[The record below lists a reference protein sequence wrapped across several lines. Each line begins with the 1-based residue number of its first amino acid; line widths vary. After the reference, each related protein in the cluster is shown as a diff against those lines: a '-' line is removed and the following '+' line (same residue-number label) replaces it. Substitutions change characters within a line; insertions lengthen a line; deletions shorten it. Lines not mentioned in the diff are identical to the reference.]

1 MQLKRY
7 LIVLICTL
15 YAISSWGQAGTGSV
29 QGKVVDALK
38 PKEGIPFA
46 NVVIERDGVQKGG
59 TTTDID
65 GKYKFGALTPGK
77 YDIKVSYVGYNTEV
91 VKGVVITADKSQ
103 FLDIKM
109 SSGVNLSEINVVD
122 YEVPLI
128 SKDETS
134 TGGTVTREEIA
145 ALPTRDVNSIAATTA
160 GVFQADEG
168 GALNIRGSRS
178 SSTEYFIDGIRVR
191 GSTNLPNAAI
201 EQTTVI
207 TGGIPAQY
215 GDATGGIINI
225 TTRGPSSTYYGG
237 AEVLSS
243 LSFLGK
249 AGLEPYGYNL
259 YALNLSG
266 PLITKQME
274 GNTKKS
280 IMGFFLSGEMENQ
293 LDASP
298 SAIGVW
304 TMKEADL
311 NRLKNDPYRPSIFGS
326 GIQRNSEFVT
336 ADQYESVR
344 VRPNA
349 NRNRISLAGKVDFQP
364 SPTIS
369 FTVGGNYDR
378 TWGKSYTRAYSMMN
392 PDNMGNSENQTMRGY
407 ARFRQNFTAADQKQ
421 EGLIRNAYYQIQ
433 FDYTKATG
441 ASDGGDNLGRNP
453 FRYGFVGNFKYDLV
467 PAFGTESVPF
477 VIAGDTVEFELTSL
491 QGFRE
496 TNLVYNKDRANQID
510 PLLAA
515 WGIDFFNT
523 IGGGANAAG
532 LYSATNVGVNGL
544 SDVRLNGGL
553 TNGLR
558 PGSAYGIFNESG
570 RQIGGY
576 SFNDNDAYR
585 MTLFS
590 SADIGGHSLKFG
602 FEYDQRI
609 DRSYSLSP
617 FATTIGLWGQAR
629 ALTNQHILD
638 FDKPW
643 NPIVNVD
650 SFGFPLSDT
659 VLWNRLIASNQSTFD
674 KNLRATLGKGATDF
688 IQVDDLDPDQ
698 LKLSYFSADELL
710 NTGNS
715 FVGYFGYDYLGNKL
729 ANQPGRLDFFTDS
742 LNRPIAA
749 FAPVYAAGYIEDK
762 FDFDDLVFRVG
773 LRVDRFDANQPVLK
787 DPFLLYTAKTI
798 EDLKADPNTSG
809 LSHPSV
815 VPGSAVVYINDN
827 NATSKAILGYRDG
840 NRWYNAQGAEIRNA
854 SGIAAASATGTVIP
868 WLKDPN
874 QTAVR
879 ADAFTDYTP
888 QINWMPRVAFSFP
901 ISDEAQFFAHYD
913 VLTQRPSGFSRFDP
927 RQYYFL
933 RQVGGTINNPN
944 LKPERT
950 IDYQLGFKQKL
961 NKTSALT
968 IAAFYRELRNMIQII
983 NVPFAFPADYQ
994 TYGNIDFGTV
1004 KGLTLTYDLRRTGN
1018 VRLNASYTLQFA
1030 DGTGSAPDQA
1040 ANIIQ
1045 AGIDNLRTPIPLS
1058 FDARHRLVA
1067 NLDFRFGSG
1076 KAYDGPRIAGLPIM
1090 EGIGFNFVA
1099 NAISG
1104 TPYSRQTIV
1113 TPDGDVAGGLTG
1125 RTTLKGGINGSRLPW
1140 QFRMNFRVDKDF
1152 SFAMGRKADGK
1163 PKEASINV
1171 FLQVVNLFDNRN
1183 VIGVYQFTGDPE
1195 DDGYLT
1201 SNLGAQQLASVINR
1215 QAFYDLYRASM
1226 ADPGNFS
1233 LPRRTRLGVRLNF

>member
-7 LIVLICTL
+7 LALLLFGL
-15 YAISSWGQAGTGSV
+15 YSASAWGQAGTGSV

-46 NVVIERDGVQKGG
+46 NVIIEKDGVQKGG

-77 YDIKVSYVGYNTEV
+77 YDIKVSYVGYNSEV
-91 VKGVVITADKSQ
+91 VRGLVITADRSQ

-109 SSGVNLSEINVVD
+109 SSGVNLGEINVVD

-225 TTRGPSSTYYGG
+225 TTRGPSSTYFGG

-243 LSFLGK
+243 AK
-249 AGLEPYGYNL
+249 ILEPYGYNL
-259 YALNLSG
+259 FALNFSG
-266 PLITKQME
+266 PLITKQVDAK
-274 GNTKKS
+274 TKKS
-280 IMGFFLSGEMENQ
+280 ILGFFLSGEAETQ
-293 LDASP
+293 VDASP
-298 SAIGVW
+298 SAIGLY
-304 TMKEADL
+304 TMRPDKLSAL
-311 NRLKNDPYRPSIFGS
+311 QADPYRPSIFGT

-336 ADQYESVR
+336 EDQYELIR

-349 NRNRISLAGKVDFQP
+349 NRNRVSVAGKVDFQP
-364 SPTIS
+364 NTSIS
-369 FTVGGNYDR
+369 MTVGGNYDR
-378 TWGKSYTRAYSMMN
+378 TWGKAYTRAYSMMN
-392 PDNMGNSENQTMRGY
+392 PDNMGNNENQTIRGY
-407 ARFRQNFTAADQKQ
+407 ARFRQNFASADQKQ
-421 EGLIRNAYYQIQ
+421 DGLIRNAYYQVQ

-441 ASDGGDNLGRNP
+441 STNGGEALGRNP
-453 FRYGFVGNFKYDLV
+453 FNYGYVGRFRYDLT
-467 PAFGTESVPF
+467 PQFGTESVPF
-477 VIAGDTVEFELTSL
+477 LIAGDTVEFELTSL
-491 QGFRE
+491 QGYRE
-496 TNLVYNKDRANQID
+496 SNLVYDKTWALGID
-510 PLLAA
+510 PLLAN

-523 IGGGANAAG
+523 IGGSTNADG
-532 LYSATNVGVNGL
+532 FLTATNVGINGL

-558 PGSAYGIFNESG
+558 PGTAYGIWNESG

-609 DRSYSLSP
+609 DRSYNMNP
-617 FATTIGLWGQAR
+617 FASTIGLWGQAR

-643 NPIVNVD
+643 NPIVDVD

-659 VLWNRLIASNQSTFD
+659 VLWNRLIASNQSMFD
-674 KNLRATLGKGATDF
+674 KNLRASLGRGASDF
-688 IQVDDLDPDQ
+688 IQIDDLNPDQ

-710 NTGNS
+710 NAGNS

-729 ANQPGRLDFFTDS
+729 SNQPGRLDFFTDS

-773 LRVDRFDANQPVLK
+773 LRVDRFDANQPVLQ

-798 EDLKADPNTSG
+798 NDLEADPNTAG

-827 NATSKAILGYRDG
+827 NASNKAILGYRDG

-874 QTAVR
+874 QIAVR

-888 QINWMPRVAFSFP
+888 QVNWMPRVAFSFP

-913 VLTQRPSGFSRFDP
+913 VLTQRPSAFSRFDP

-944 LKPERT
+944 LQPERT
-950 IDYQLGFKQKL
+950 IDYQLGFKQRL

-1067 NLDFRFGSG
+1067 NLDFRFGTG
-1076 KAYDGPRIAGLPIM
+1076 KTYDGPRIGGFGLL
-1090 EGIGFNFVA
+1090 EGVGFNFVA

-1113 TPDGDVAGGLTG
+1113 TPDGDAAGGLTG

-1152 SFAMGRKADGK
+1152 NFVMGRKADGK
-1163 PKEASINV
+1163 PREASVNV
-1171 FLQVVNLFDNRN
+1171 YLQIINLFDNRN
-1183 VIGVYQFTGDPE
+1183 ITGVYQFTGDPS

-1201 SNLGAQQLASVINR
+1201 SNLGAQQLASVIDR

>member
-1 MQLKRY
+1 MQLKKY
-7 LIVLICTL
+7 LTL
-15 YAISSWGQAGTGSV
+15 LFLSLYSLQSWGQAGTGSI
-29 QGKVVDALK
+29 QGKVLDALK

-46 NVVIERDGVQKGG
+46 NVVIEKDGVQKGG

-65 GKYKFGALTPGK
+65 GKYKFGALAPGK
-77 YDIKVSYVGYNTEV
+77 YDLKVSYVGYNTEV
-91 VKGVVITADKSQ
+91 VKGVVITADRSQ

-225 TTRGPSSTYYGG
+225 TTRGPSSTYFGG

-243 LSFLGK
+243 
-249 AGLEPYGYNL
+249 AGILEPYGYNL
-259 YALNLSG
+259 YALNFSG
-266 PLITKQME
+266 PLLTKKGE
-274 GNTKKS
+274 GQSKKS
-280 IMGFFLSGEMENQ
+280 ILGFFLSGEAESQ

-298 SAIGVW
+298 SAIGVY
-304 TMKEADL
+304 TMKDEAL
-311 NRLKNDPYRPSIFGS
+311 RKLQADPYRPSIFGT

-336 ADQYESVR
+336 DQDIELAR

-349 NRNRISLAGKVDFQP
+349 NRNRISVAGKLDFQP
-364 SPTIS
+364 SPS
-369 FTVGGNYDR
+369 LSMTVGGNYDK
-378 TWGKSYTRAYSMMN
+378 TWGRSYTRAYALMN
-392 PDNMGNSENQTMRGY
+392 PNNMGNSENQTLRGY
-407 ARFRQNFTAADQKQ
+407 ARFRQNFNSADQKQ

-433 FDYTKATG
+433 FDYTKSTG
-441 ASDGGDNLGRNP
+441 SSDGGDNLGRNP
-453 FRYGFVGNFKYDLV
+453 FRYGYIGKFQYDLT
-467 PAFGTESVPF
+467 PQFGTESVPF
-477 VIAGDTVEFELTSL
+477 VISGDTVEFELTSL
-491 QGFRE
+491 QGYRE
-496 TNLVYNKDRANQID
+496 SNLIFDRVFAEGID
-510 PLLAA
+510 PLLAN
-515 WGIDFFNT
+515 WGSDFFQT
-523 IGGGANAAG
+523 IGGGFDTVNN
-532 LYSATNVGVNGL
+532 YWTATNVNINGL

-558 PGSAYGIFNESG
+558 PGSAYGIWNESG
-570 RQIGGY
+570 RQFGGY

-609 DRSYSLSP
+609 DRSYSLNP
-617 FATTIGLWGQAR
+617 FASTIGLWGQAR

-643 NPIVNVD
+643 NPLVEID

-674 KNLRATLGKGATDF
+674 RNLRATLGKGATDF
-688 IQVDDLDPDQ
+688 IQIDELDPDQ

-729 ANQPGRLDFFTDS
+729 SSQPGRLDFFTDS

-798 EDLKADPNTSG
+798 EDLKADPNTAG

-815 VPGSAVVYINDN
+815 VPGTAVVYINDN
-827 NATSKAILGYRDG
+827 NAVNKAILGYRDG

-874 QTAVR
+874 QISVR

-888 QINWMPRVAFSFP
+888 QVNWMPRVAFSFP

-913 VLTQRPSGFSRFDP
+913 VLTQRPSAFSRFDP

-961 NKTSALT
+961 NKSSALT
-968 IAAFYRELRNMIQII
+968 IAAFYRELRNMIQIV
-983 NVPFAFPADYQ
+983 NVPYAYPADYQ

-1076 KAYDGPRIAGLPIM
+1076 KAYDGPRLVGLALL
-1090 EGIGFNFVA
+1090 EGVGFNFVA

-1113 TPDGDVAGGLTG
+1113 TPDGDVAGGLSG

-1152 SFAMGRKADGK
+1152 NFAMGRKADGK
-1163 PKEASINV
+1163 PREAGINV
-1171 FLQVVNLFDNRN
+1171 YLQIINLFDNRN
-1183 VIGVYQFTGDPE
+1183 VIGVYQFTGDPT

-1201 SNLGAQQLASVINR
+1201 SNLGLQQLSQVVNR
-1215 QAFYDLYRASM
+1215 QAFYDLYRTSM
-1226 ADPGNFS
+1226 ADPTNFS
-1233 LPRRTRLGVRLNF
+1233 LPRRTRVGVRLNF

>member
-1 MQLKRY
+1 
-7 LIVLICTL
+7 
-15 YAISSWGQAGTGSV
+15 
-29 QGKVVDALK
+29 
-38 PKEGIPFA
+38 
-46 NVVIERDGVQKGG
+46 
-59 TTTDID
+59 
-65 GKYKFGALTPGK
+65 
-77 YDIKVSYVGYNTEV
+77 
-91 VKGVVITADKSQ
+91 
-103 FLDIKM
+103 
-109 SSGVNLSEINVVD
+109 
-122 YEVPLI
+122 
-128 SKDETS
+128 
-134 TGGTVTREEIA
+134 
-145 ALPTRDVNSIAATTA
+145 
-160 GVFQADEG
+160 
-168 GALNIRGSRS
+168 
-178 SSTEYFIDGIRVR
+178 
-191 GSTNLPNAAI
+191 
-201 EQTTVI
+201 
-207 TGGIPAQY
+207 
-215 GDATGGIINI
+215 
-225 TTRGPSSTYYGG
+225 
-237 AEVLSS
+237 
-243 LSFLGK
+243 
-249 AGLEPYGYNL
+249 
-259 YALNLSG
+259 
-266 PLITKQME
+266 
-274 GNTKKS
+274 
-280 IMGFFLSGEMENQ
+280 
-293 LDASP
+293 
-298 SAIGVW
+298 
-304 TMKEADL
+304 
-311 NRLKNDPYRPSIFGS
+311 
-326 GIQRNSEFVT
+326 
-336 ADQYESVR
+336 
-344 VRPNA
+344 
-349 NRNRISLAGKVDFQP
+349 
-364 SPTIS
+364 
-369 FTVGGNYDR
+369 
-378 TWGKSYTRAYSMMN
+378 
-392 PDNMGNSENQTMRGY
+392 
-407 ARFRQNFTAADQKQ
+407 
-421 EGLIRNAYYQIQ
+421 
-433 FDYTKATG
+433 
-441 ASDGGDNLGRNP
+441 
-453 FRYGFVGNFKYDLV
+453 
-467 PAFGTESVPF
+467 
-477 VIAGDTVEFELTSL
+477 
-491 QGFRE
+491 
-496 TNLVYNKDRANQID
+496 
-510 PLLAA
+510 
-515 WGIDFFNT
+515 
-523 IGGGANAAG
+523 
-532 LYSATNVGVNGL
+532 
-544 SDVRLNGGL
+544 
-553 TNGLR
+553 
-558 PGSAYGIFNESG
+558 
-570 RQIGGY
+570 
-576 SFNDNDAYR
+576 
-585 MTLFS
+585 
-590 SADIGGHSLKFG
+590 
-602 FEYDQRI
+602 
-609 DRSYSLSP
+609 
-617 FATTIGLWGQAR
+617 
-629 ALTNQHILD
+629 
-638 FDKPW
+638 
-643 NPIVNVD
+643 
-650 SFGFPLSDT
+650 
-659 VLWNRLIASNQSTFD
+659 
-674 KNLRATLGKGATDF
+674 
-688 IQVDDLDPDQ
+688 
-698 LKLSYFSADELL
+698 
-710 NTGNS
+710 
-715 FVGYFGYDYLGNKL
+715 L

>member
-1 MQLKRY
+1 MQLKKY
-7 LIVLICTL
+7 LTL
-15 YAISSWGQAGTGSV
+15 LFLSLYSLQSWGQAGTGSI
-29 QGKVVDALK
+29 QGRVLDDLK

-46 NVVIERDGVQKGG
+46 NVVIEKEGVQKGG

-65 GKYKFGALTPGK
+65 GKYKFGALAPGK
-77 YDIKVSYVGYNTEV
+77 YDLKVSYVGYNTEV
-91 VKGVVITADKSQ
+91 VKGVVITADRSQ

-225 TTRGPSSTYYGG
+225 TTRGPSSTYFGG

-243 LSFLGK
+243 
-249 AGLEPYGYNL
+249 AGILEPYGYNL
-259 YALNLSG
+259 YALNFSG
-266 PLITKQME
+266 PLLTKKGE
-274 GNTKKS
+274 GQSKKS
-280 IMGFFLSGEMENQ
+280 ILGFFLSGEAESQ

-298 SAIGVW
+298 SAIGVY
-304 TMKEADL
+304 TMKDEAL
-311 NRLKNDPYRPSIFGS
+311 RKLQADPYRPSIFGT

-336 ADQYESVR
+336 DQDIELAR

-349 NRNRISLAGKVDFQP
+349 NRNRISIAGKLDFQP
-364 SPTIS
+364 SPS
-369 FTVGGNYDR
+369 LSMTVGGNYDK
-378 TWGKSYTRAYSMMN
+378 TWGRSYTRAYALMN
-392 PDNMGNSENQTMRGY
+392 PNNMGNSENQTLRGY
-407 ARFRQNFTAADQKQ
+407 ARFRQNFNSADQKQ

-433 FDYTKATG
+433 FDYTKSTG
-441 ASDGGDNLGRNP
+441 SSDGGDNLGRNP
-453 FRYGFVGNFKYDLV
+453 FRYGYIGKFQYDLT
-467 PAFGTESVPF
+467 PQFGTESVPF
-477 VIAGDTVEFELTSL
+477 VISGDTVEFELTSL
-491 QGFRE
+491 QGYRE
-496 TNLVYNKDRANQID
+496 SNLIFDRVFAEGID
-510 PLLAA
+510 PLLAN
-515 WGIDFFNT
+515 WGSDFFQT
-523 IGGGANAAG
+523 IGGGFDTVNN
-532 LYSATNVGVNGL
+532 YWTATNVNINGL

-558 PGSAYGIFNESG
+558 PGSAYGIWNESG
-570 RQIGGY
+570 RQFGGY

-609 DRSYSLSP
+609 DRSYSLNP
-617 FATTIGLWGQAR
+617 FASTIGLWGQAR

-643 NPIVNVD
+643 NPLVEID

-674 KNLRATLGKGATDF
+674 RNLRATLGKGSTDF
-688 IQVDDLDPDQ
+688 IQIDELDPDQ

-729 ANQPGRLDFFTDS
+729 SSQPGRLDFFTDS

-798 EDLKADPNTSG
+798 EDLKADPNTAG

-815 VPGSAVVYINDN
+815 VPGTAVVYINDN
-827 NATSKAILGYRDG
+827 NAVNKAILGYRDG

-874 QTAVR
+874 QISVR

-888 QINWMPRVAFSFP
+888 QVNWMPRVAFSFP

-913 VLTQRPSGFSRFDP
+913 VLTQRPSAFSRFDP

-961 NKTSALT
+961 NKSSALT
-968 IAAFYRELRNMIQII
+968 IAAFYRELRNMIQIV
-983 NVPFAFPADYQ
+983 NVPYAYPADYQ

-1076 KAYDGPRIAGLPIM
+1076 KAYDGPRLVGLALL
-1090 EGIGFNFVA
+1090 EGVGFNFVA

-1113 TPDGDVAGGLTG
+1113 TPDGDVAGGLSG

-1152 SFAMGRKADGK
+1152 NFAMGRKADGK
-1163 PKEASINV
+1163 PREAGINV
-1171 FLQVVNLFDNRN
+1171 YLQIINLFDNRN
-1183 VIGVYQFTGDPE
+1183 VIGVYQFTGDPT

-1201 SNLGAQQLASVINR
+1201 SNLGLQQLSQVVNR
-1215 QAFYDLYRASM
+1215 QAFYDLYRTSM
-1226 ADPGNFS
+1226 ADPTNFS
-1233 LPRRTRLGVRLNF
+1233 LPRRTRVGVRLNF

>member
-1 MQLKRY
+1 MQLKKY
-7 LIVLICTL
+7 LTL
-15 YAISSWGQAGTGSV
+15 LFLSLYSLQSWGQAGTGSI
-29 QGKVVDALK
+29 QGKVLDALK

-46 NVVIERDGVQKGG
+46 NVVIEKDGVQKGG

-65 GKYKFGALTPGK
+65 GKYKFGALAPGK
-77 YDIKVSYVGYNTEV
+77 YDLKVSYVGYNTEV
-91 VKGVVITADKSQ
+91 VKGVVITADRSQ

-225 TTRGPSSTYYGG
+225 TTRGPSSTYFGG

-243 LSFLGK
+243 
-249 AGLEPYGYNL
+249 AGILEPYGYNL
-259 YALNLSG
+259 YALNFSG
-266 PLITKQME
+266 PLLTKKGE
-274 GNTKKS
+274 GQSKKS
-280 IMGFFLSGEMENQ
+280 ILGFFLSGEAESQ

-298 SAIGVW
+298 SAIGVY
-304 TMKEADL
+304 TMKDEAL
-311 NRLKNDPYRPSIFGS
+311 RKLQADPYRPSIFGT

-336 ADQYESVR
+336 DQDIELAR

-349 NRNRISLAGKVDFQP
+349 NRNRISVAGKLDFQP
-364 SPTIS
+364 SPS
-369 FTVGGNYDR
+369 LSMTVGGNYDK
-378 TWGKSYTRAYSMMN
+378 TWGRSYTRAYALMN
-392 PDNMGNSENQTMRGY
+392 PNNMGNSENQTLRGY
-407 ARFRQNFTAADQKQ
+407 ARFRQNFNSADQKQ

-433 FDYTKATG
+433 FDYTKSTG
-441 ASDGGDNLGRNP
+441 SSDGGDNLGRNP
-453 FRYGFVGNFKYDLV
+453 FRYGYIGKFQYDLT
-467 PAFGTESVPF
+467 PQFGTESVPF
-477 VIAGDTVEFELTSL
+477 VISGDTVEFELTSL
-491 QGFRE
+491 QGYRE
-496 TNLVYNKDRANQID
+496 SNLIFDRVFAEGID
-510 PLLAA
+510 PLLAN
-515 WGIDFFNT
+515 WGSDFFQT
-523 IGGGANAAG
+523 IGGSRVGD
-532 LYSATNVGVNGL
+532 YWTATNVNINGL

-558 PGSAYGIFNESG
+558 PGSAYGIWNESG
-570 RQIGGY
+570 RQFGGY

-609 DRSYSLSP
+609 DRSYSLNP
-617 FATTIGLWGQAR
+617 FASTIGLWGQAR

-643 NPIVNVD
+643 NPLVEID

-674 KNLRATLGKGATDF
+674 RNLRATLGKGSTDF
-688 IQVDDLDPDQ
+688 IQIDELDPDQ

-729 ANQPGRLDFFTDS
+729 SSQPGRLDFFTDS

-798 EDLKADPNTSG
+798 EDLKADPNTAG

-815 VPGSAVVYINDN
+815 VPGTAVVYINDN
-827 NATSKAILGYRDG
+827 NAVNKAILGYRDG

-874 QTAVR
+874 QISVR

-888 QINWMPRVAFSFP
+888 QVNWMPRVAFSFP

-913 VLTQRPSGFSRFDP
+913 VLTQRPSAFSRFDP

-961 NKTSALT
+961 NKSSALT
-968 IAAFYRELRNMIQII
+968 IAAFYRELRNMIQIV
-983 NVPFAFPADYQ
+983 NVPYAYPADYQ

-1076 KAYDGPRIAGLPIM
+1076 KAYDGPRLVGLALL
-1090 EGIGFNFVA
+1090 EGVGFNFVA

-1113 TPDGDVAGGLTG
+1113 TPDGDVAGGLSG

-1152 SFAMGRKADGK
+1152 NFAMGRKADGK
-1163 PKEASINV
+1163 PREAGINV
-1171 FLQVVNLFDNRN
+1171 YLQIINLFDNRN
-1183 VIGVYQFTGDPE
+1183 VIGVYQFTGDPT

-1201 SNLGAQQLASVINR
+1201 SNLGLQQLSQVVNR
-1215 QAFYDLYRASM
+1215 QAFYDLYRTSM
-1226 ADPGNFS
+1226 ADPTNFS
-1233 LPRRTRLGVRLNF
+1233 LPRRTRVGVRLNF

>member
-1 MQLKRY
+1 
-7 LIVLICTL
+7 
-15 YAISSWGQAGTGSV
+15 
-29 QGKVVDALK
+29 
-38 PKEGIPFA
+38 
-46 NVVIERDGVQKGG
+46 
-59 TTTDID
+59 
-65 GKYKFGALTPGK
+65 
-77 YDIKVSYVGYNTEV
+77 
-91 VKGVVITADKSQ
+91 
-103 FLDIKM
+103 
-109 SSGVNLSEINVVD
+109 
-122 YEVPLI
+122 
-128 SKDETS
+128 
-134 TGGTVTREEIA
+134 
-145 ALPTRDVNSIAATTA
+145 
-160 GVFQADEG
+160 
-168 GALNIRGSRS
+168 
-178 SSTEYFIDGIRVR
+178 
-191 GSTNLPNAAI
+191 
-201 EQTTVI
+201 
-207 TGGIPAQY
+207 
-215 GDATGGIINI
+215 
-225 TTRGPSSTYYGG
+225 
-237 AEVLSS
+237 
-243 LSFLGK
+243 
-249 AGLEPYGYNL
+249 
-259 YALNLSG
+259 
-266 PLITKQME
+266 
-274 GNTKKS
+274 
-280 IMGFFLSGEMENQ
+280 
-293 LDASP
+293 
-298 SAIGVW
+298 
-304 TMKEADL
+304 
-311 NRLKNDPYRPSIFGS
+311 
-326 GIQRNSEFVT
+326 
-336 ADQYESVR
+336 
-344 VRPNA
+344 
-349 NRNRISLAGKVDFQP
+349 
-364 SPTIS
+364 
-369 FTVGGNYDR
+369 
-378 TWGKSYTRAYSMMN
+378 
-392 PDNMGNSENQTMRGY
+392 
-407 ARFRQNFTAADQKQ
+407 
-421 EGLIRNAYYQIQ
+421 
-433 FDYTKATG
+433 
-441 ASDGGDNLGRNP
+441 
-453 FRYGFVGNFKYDLV
+453 
-467 PAFGTESVPF
+467 
-477 VIAGDTVEFELTSL
+477 
-491 QGFRE
+491 
-496 TNLVYNKDRANQID
+496 
-510 PLLAA
+510 
-515 WGIDFFNT
+515 
-523 IGGGANAAG
+523 
-532 LYSATNVGVNGL
+532 
-544 SDVRLNGGL
+544 
-553 TNGLR
+553 
-558 PGSAYGIFNESG
+558 
-570 RQIGGY
+570 
-576 SFNDNDAYR
+576 
-585 MTLFS
+585 
-590 SADIGGHSLKFG
+590 
-602 FEYDQRI
+602 
-609 DRSYSLSP
+609 
-617 FATTIGLWGQAR
+617 R

-643 NPIVNVD
+643 NPIVDVD

-798 EDLKADPNTSG
+798 DDLKADPNTSG
-809 LSHPSV
+809 LNHPSV

>member
-1 MQLKRY
+1 MQLKKY
-7 LIVLICTL
+7 LTL
-15 YAISSWGQAGTGSV
+15 LFLSLYSLQSWGQAGTGSI
-29 QGKVVDALK
+29 QGKVLDALK

-46 NVVIERDGVQKGG
+46 NVVIEKDGVQKGG

-65 GKYKFGALTPGK
+65 GKYKFGALAPGK
-77 YDIKVSYVGYNTEV
+77 YDLKVSYVGYNTEV

-225 TTRGPSSTYYGG
+225 TTRGPSSTYFGG

-243 LSFLGK
+243 
-249 AGLEPYGYNL
+249 AGILEPYGYNL
-259 YALNLSG
+259 YALNFSG
-266 PLITKQME
+266 PLL
-274 GNTKKS
+274 TKKS
-280 IMGFFLSGEMENQ
+280 EGQSKKSILGFFLSGEAESQ

-298 SAIGVW
+298 SAIGVY
-304 TMKEADL
+304 TMKDEAL
-311 NRLKNDPYRPSIFGS
+311 RKLQADPYRPSIFGT

-336 ADQYESVR
+336 DQDIELAR

-349 NRNRISLAGKVDFQP
+349 NRNRISVAGKLDFQP
-364 SPTIS
+364 SPS
-369 FTVGGNYDR
+369 LSMTVGGNYDK
-378 TWGKSYTRAYSMMN
+378 TWGRSYTRAYALMN
-392 PDNMGNSENQTMRGY
+392 PNNMGNSENQTLRGY
-407 ARFRQNFTAADQKQ
+407 ARFRQNFNSADQKQ

-433 FDYTKATG
+433 FDYTKSTG
-441 ASDGGDNLGRNP
+441 SSDGGDNLGRNP
-453 FRYGFVGNFKYDLV
+453 FRYGYIGKFQYDLT
-467 PAFGTESVPF
+467 PQFGTESVPF
-477 VIAGDTVEFELTSL
+477 VISGDTVEFELTSL
-491 QGFRE
+491 QGYRE
-496 TNLVYNKDRANQID
+496 SNLIFDRVFAEGID
-510 PLLAA
+510 PLLAN
-515 WGIDFFNT
+515 WGSDFFHT
-523 IGGGANAAG
+523 IGGGFDTVNN
-532 LYSATNVGVNGL
+532 YWTATNVNINGL

-558 PGSAYGIFNESG
+558 PGSAYGIWNESG
-570 RQIGGY
+570 RQFGGY

-609 DRSYSLSP
+609 DRSYSLNP
-617 FATTIGLWGQAR
+617 FASTIGLWGQAR

-643 NPIVNVD
+643 NPLVEID

-674 KNLRATLGKGATDF
+674 RNLRATLGKGSTDF
-688 IQVDDLDPDQ
+688 IQIDELDPDQ

-729 ANQPGRLDFFTDS
+729 SSQPGRLDFFTDS

-798 EDLKADPNTSG
+798 EDLKADPNTAG

-815 VPGSAVVYINDN
+815 VPGTAVVYINDN
-827 NATSKAILGYRDG
+827 NAVNKAILGYRDG

-874 QTAVR
+874 QISVR

-888 QINWMPRVAFSFP
+888 QVNWMPRVAFSFP

-913 VLTQRPSGFSRFDP
+913 VLTQRPSAFSRFDP

-961 NKTSALT
+961 NKSSALT
-968 IAAFYRELRNMIQII
+968 IAAFYRELRNMIQIV
-983 NVPFAFPADYQ
+983 NVPFAYPADYQ

-1045 AGIDNLRTPIPLS
+1045 AGIDNLRTPLPLS

-1076 KAYDGPRIAGLPIM
+1076 KAYDGPRLVGLGLL
-1090 EGIGFNFVA
+1090 EGVGFNFVA

-1113 TPDGDVAGGLTG
+1113 TPDGDVAGGLSG

-1152 SFAMGRKADGK
+1152 NFAMGRKADGK
-1163 PKEASINV
+1163 PREAGINV
-1171 FLQVVNLFDNRN
+1171 YLQIINLFDNRN
-1183 VIGVYQFTGDPE
+1183 VIGVYQFTGDPT

-1201 SNLGAQQLASVINR
+1201 SNLGLQQLSQVVNR
-1215 QAFYDLYRASM
+1215 QAFYDLYRTSM
-1226 ADPGNFS
+1226 ADPTNFS
-1233 LPRRTRLGVRLNF
+1233 LPRRTRVGVRLNF